1 MQFRYKN
8 AKIIEKTTLLQKKI
22 MNLTIGYQK
31 RCRRYAKRSLF
42 QRYKPYQNFSHYL
55 CTRNKREKK

>member
-8 AKIIEKTTLLQKKI
+8 VKRIEKTTLLQKKYP
-22 MNLTIGYQK
+22 NLPIRHPK